1 MLILSTNLKTRTPK
15 RNNVKPEPLNSAT
28 TSEVNKFFRFLQLE
42 KSLAEN
48 SIEAYRRDISRYVVF
63 LESQRVN
70 APSSARDEHV
80 AAFLHT
86 LRELG
91 LAPRSIARNL
101 SAVKSFHKF
110 LLGEKIAVA
119 DPTENIEL
127 PKTGKYLPDVLSF
140 EEISAILS
148 APGRLQKQIGRRTK
162 IQIWLRDNAI
172 LETLYATGMRVSE
185 LVELKQSSLYAEEQL
200 VRVFGKGSKERIVPI
215 GIPALNAIDRY
226 RREVRSILTQNK
238 KIGNGAKGDTN
249 DALFLSARGKPLTR
263 MTVWNII
270 TEYTKAAG
278 IKKNV
283 HPHTFRHSFAT
294 HLLEGGAD
302 LRAVQEMLGHADIST
317 TQIYTHIDRE
327 FVKAEHKRYH
337 PRG

>member
-1 MLILSTNLKTRTPK
+1 MNRGTESK
-15 RNNVKPEPLNSAT
+15 T
-28 TSEVNKFFRFLQLE
+28 TSEVSKFFRFLQLE
-42 KSLAEN
+42 KSLAGN
-48 SIEAYRRDISRYVVF
+48 SIEAYRRDISRYSAF
-63 LESQRVN
+63 LESQRVG
-70 APSSARDEHV
+70 APSRARDEHV

-110 LLGEKIAVA
+110 LLGEQITVT

-127 PKTGKYLPDVLSF
+127 PKTGKHLPDVLSF
-140 EEISAILS
+140 EEINAILN
-148 APGRLQKQIGRRTK
+148 APERLQKQIGRRTK
-162 IQIWLRDNAI
+162 IQIWLRDKAI
-172 LETLYATGMRVSE
+172 LETLYATGVRVSE
-185 LVELKQSSLYAEEQL
+185 LTTIKQSALFPEEQL

-215 GIPALNAIDRY
+215 GIPALKAIERY
-226 RREVRSILTQNK
+226 RREVRSVLAQNK
-238 KIGNGAKGDTN
+238 NTS

-327 FVKAEHKRYH
+327 FVKAEHKKYH